1 MVDPIGTKPVRW
13 EPAGFPSGDGFLSR
27 NSEACCHQGFLWL
40 AFDVEGWHLAERTKQ
55 KLDEVVI
62 DLFEV
67 RLVDLR
73 NSLQQIRQDI
83 QALSAMTAELTNLI

>member
-1 MVDPIGTKPVRW
+1 MT
-13 EPAGFPSGDGFLSR
+13 
-27 NSEACCHQGFLWL
+27 
-40 AFDVEGWHLAERTKQ
+40 ERTEQ

-67 RLVDLR
+67 RLIDLR
-73 NSLQQIRQDI
+73 DSLQQIRQDI

>member
-1 MVDPIGTKPVRW
+1 MA
-13 EPAGFPSGDGFLSR
+13 AGRFPPGDGFLSR
-27 NSEACCHQGFLWL
+27 TLEACCHHGVLWL
-40 AFDVEGWHLAERTKQ
+40 AFNVEGWHLAERTEQ

-67 RLVDLR
+67 RLIDLR
-73 NSLQQIRQDI
+73 DSLQQIRQDI